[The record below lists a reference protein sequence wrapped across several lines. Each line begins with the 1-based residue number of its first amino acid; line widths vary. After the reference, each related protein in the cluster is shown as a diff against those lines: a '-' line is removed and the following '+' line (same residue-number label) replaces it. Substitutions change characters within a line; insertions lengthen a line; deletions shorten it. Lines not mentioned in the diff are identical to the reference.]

1 MLRLPKIY
9 RYLLLIF
16 IAVIPFFS
24 FPKITMAATAVR
36 YWNFGLPEMSNELN
50 LTEEAAKN
58 GQNDVSKVPAIILD
72 TKARIFSFIR
82 ELVCPA
88 DDKSCLPQ
96 LTVMGNISTAIASI
110 YDNPPASLAF
120 YTSDFLANVG
130 FIRPVHA
137 QGIGFAAM
145 SAFLNLW
152 KVSRNIAYA
161 ALIIVMVAIG
171 FMIIFRMKIDPKT
184 VISLQ
189 AALPK
194 IILTLVLITF
204 SYPIVGFLID
214 IMYLSMAIVI
224 SLMVS
229 GMGGSVGGANVANL
243 QSTYMTASLLD
254 LFGAVFWPLQAFVL
268 TFIKE
273 IGYAMAGAGGLYLGQ
288 AFLLPLLL
296 VGFSAFVPAG
306 WLAGLGIT
314 AAPAGIFLLIIIL
327 GLLFTFIRLLLLLL
341 NSWIQVI
348 IAVIIGPIQLLAEAI
363 PGKSAFTEWI
373 LNILANLVV
382 FPATAAVIIFSTYL
396 TIQGQSATQ
405 VLNPPFIGVLPGSS
419 NIMGFLGIGVM
430 FMAPTLVASIK
441 KMFAPKPALPI
452 SPGTIMAPL
461 TGSFQTAMGAASQF
475 YYMGQLKMMASGLFG
490 GSGAKPHGKTGTV

>member
-1 MLRLPKIY
+1 MSKIF
-9 RYLLLIF
+9 LFFSLIIAFVF
-16 IAVIPFFS
+16 IYCS
-24 FPKITMAATAVR
+24 FPKNTYAADSATR

-110 YDNPPASLAF
+110 YANPPASLVF
-120 YTSDFLANVG
+120 YTSDFLANAG

-254 LFGAVFWPLQAFVL
+254 LFGAVFWPLQAFGL

-273 IGYAMAGAGGLYLGQ
+273 IGIAMGVAGGFYLGQ
-288 AFLLPLLL
+288 AIILGPLAAIIGL
-296 VGFSAFVPAG
+296 SWP
-306 WLAGLGIT
+306 AGLGIT

-382 FPATAAVIIFSTYL
+382 FPATAAVIIFSTFL
-396 TIQGQSATQ
+396 TIQGQTATQ

-475 YYMGQLKMMASGLFG
+475 YYMGQLKTMA
-490 GSGAKPHGKTGTV
+490 